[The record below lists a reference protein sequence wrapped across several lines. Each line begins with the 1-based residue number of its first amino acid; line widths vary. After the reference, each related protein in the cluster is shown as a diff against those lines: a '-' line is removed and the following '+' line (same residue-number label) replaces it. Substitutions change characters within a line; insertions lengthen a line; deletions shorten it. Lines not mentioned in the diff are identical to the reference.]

1 MNQRGQSLYAK
12 GPAGGGEG
20 EGEEA
25 DKGGRLEQS
34 GDKDSKYQQTLLIP
48 VSQQT
53 MVCTYISN
61 TTPLLN
67 V

>member
-1 MNQRGQSLYAK
+1 MSQRGQSLYAK
-12 GPAGGGEG
+12 GPAGGGDG

-34 GDKDSKYQQTLLIP
+34 GDKDSKYQQIMSIP

-53 MVCTYISN
+53 IVCKH
-61 TTPLLN
+61 P
-67 V
+67 VCHPEH